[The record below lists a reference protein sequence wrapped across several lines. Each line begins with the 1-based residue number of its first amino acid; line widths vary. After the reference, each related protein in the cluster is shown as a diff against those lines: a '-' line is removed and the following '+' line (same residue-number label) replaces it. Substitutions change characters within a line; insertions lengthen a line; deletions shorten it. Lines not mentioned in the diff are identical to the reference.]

1 MSRSFRTFT
10 YNFDGRDE
18 YCPGIDPDAS
28 KAVRRILL
36 VAPLFDEMNR
46 TRRVLATTMRALAEK
61 GIASF
66 LPDLPGTNES
76 SADLVDQDISHW
88 QSAITAAAQQ
98 HGATH
103 IASIRGG
110 ALVDLASP
118 YLPHWRLAPVK
129 GATLLKAML
138 RTRVAGDREA
148 GITTTSDNLIIEAAR
163 KPVLLGGNWLS
174 PKMVRELNDAEPV
187 PVEAL
192 HSVSIGTE
200 DGGLA
205 GSALWLRAEPQDD
218 PHMAQAMADNLDR
231 WSASC
236 GG

>member
-1 MSRSFRTFT
+1 VNRSFRAFT

-18 YCPGIDPDAS
+18 YCPGIDPGAS
-28 KAVRRILL
+28 KALRRILL

-46 TRRVLATTMRALAEK
+46 TRRVLASTMRALAEK

-76 SADLVDQDISHW
+76 SADLVDQDISRW
-88 QSAITAAAQQ
+88 QDAVSAAAEQ

-129 GATLLKAML
+129 GAILLKTML

-148 GITTTSDNLIIEAAR
+148 GVTTSADNLVIEAAH
-163 KPVLLGGNWLS
+163 KPVLLGGNWLN
-174 PKMVRELNDAEPV
+174 PLMVSQLNEAV
-187 PVEAL
+187 PVEVDTL
-192 HSVSIGTE
+192 RTVSLGAE
-200 DGGLA
+200 DSA
-205 GSALWLRAEPQDD
+205 IKGSALWLRAEPQDD
-218 PHMAQAMADNLDR
+218 PQLAQAMADDLDR

>member
-1 MSRSFRTFT
+1 MNLSFRAFT
-10 YNFDGRDE
+10 YKFDGQDE
-18 YCPGIDPDAS
+18 YCPGIDPGAP
-28 KAVRRILL
+28 KALRRILL

-46 TRRVLATTMRALAEK
+46 TRRLLTGTMRALAEK

-76 SADLVDQDISHW
+76 NADLVDQDISRW
-88 QSAITAAAQQ
+88 QDAVAAAAEQ

-129 GATLLKAML
+129 GAILLKTML

-148 GITTTSDNLIIEAAR
+148 GIITTAEDLVIEAAH
-163 KPVLLGGNWLS
+163 KPVLLAGNWLN
-174 PKMVRELNDAEPV
+174 PLMMAHLNEAEPRA
-187 PVEAL
+187 VEVMRI
-192 HSVSIGTE
+192 VSLGAE
-200 DGGLA
+200 DGA
-205 GSALWLRAEPQDD
+205 ITGSALWLRAEPQDD
-218 PHMAQAMADNLDR
+218 PDMAQAIADDLDR